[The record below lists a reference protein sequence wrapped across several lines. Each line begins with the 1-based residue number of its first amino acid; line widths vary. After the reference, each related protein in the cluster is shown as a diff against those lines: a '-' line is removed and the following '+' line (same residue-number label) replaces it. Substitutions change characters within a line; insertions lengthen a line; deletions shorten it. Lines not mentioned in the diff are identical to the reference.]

1 MAFIH
6 SKSSGLDLQG
16 KTLII
21 PVVSTA
27 NVAQLAV
34 DLMITALSLV
44 RVAVLDSRHCVPVV
58 GARED
63 GLNGITT
70 PIELYGRPDLDFLV
84 IQQRSP
90 ILKSRKQ
97 EFIDILLAFIET
109 SKIAAVLLISG
120 VDPSNRTDSQMM
132 TTTYQIR
139 PKNSPPIR
147 PTVLQSLESLP
158 IPAYT
163 SPVQQEPQNA
173 KEDNTI
179 PFIPGGGLTRRILN
193 SLPNGWSVPTACL
206 LQFVFEG
213 DNRAD
218 ANILA
223 SVVAK
228 VIGVEA
234 SCLPWKQPNSWRVG
248 LFGTPHDQ
256 SLYG

>member
-1 MAFIH
+1 MTFIH
-6 SKSSGLDLQG
+6 SNSGLYLEG
-16 KTLII
+16 KTLIV

-27 NVAQLAV
+27 NVVQLAV
-34 DLMITALSLV
+34 DLLIATLSLV
-44 RVAVLDSRHCVPVV
+44 RVAVLDPRYCVPVV

-70 PIELYGRPDLDFLV
+70 PIELYGRSDLDFVV

-97 EFIDILLAFIET
+97 EFINVFLGFVET
-109 SKIAAVLLISG
+109 SKIGAVLLISG
-120 VDPSNRTDSQMM
+120 VDPLNRTDAQMM
-132 TTTYQIR
+132 TTTYQFR
-139 PKNSPPIR
+139 PKNSLISSSA
-147 PTVLQSLESLP
+147 LQSLESLP

-163 SPVQQEPQNA
+163 SPVQQEPQNPEENNA
-173 KEDNTI
+173 N

-193 SLPNGWSVPTACL
+193 SLPDGWNVPTACL

-213 DNRAD
+213 DNQAD

-228 VIGVEA
+228 VVGIDR
-234 SCLPWKQPNSWRVG
+234 SCLQWKQPSSWREG
-248 LFGTPHDQ
+248 LFGAPHDQ

>member
-1 MAFIH
+1 
-6 SKSSGLDLQG
+6 
-16 KTLII
+16 
-21 PVVSTA
+21 VVSTA

-34 DLMITALSLV
+34 DLMIATLSLV
-44 RVAVLDSRHCVPVV
+44 RVAVLDPRYCVPVV

-70 PIELYGRPDLDFLV
+70 PIELYGRSDLDFVV

-97 EFIDILLAFIET
+97 EFIDIFLGFIET
-109 SKIAAVLLISG
+109 AKIGAVLLISG
-120 VDPSNRTDSQMM
+120 VDPLNRTDAQMI
-132 TTTYQIR
+132 TTTYQFR
-139 PKNSPPIR
+139 PKNSVISS
-147 PTVLQSLESLP
+147 TALQSLESLP

-163 SPVQQEPQNA
+163 SPVQQEPQNPQ
-173 KEDNTI
+173 ENNTI

-193 SLPNGWSVPTACL
+193 SLPDGWSVPTACL

-213 DNRAD
+213 DNQAD

-228 VIGVEA
+228 VIGVDGN
-234 SCLPWKQPNSWRVG
+234 CIPWKQPSSWREG
-248 LFGTPHDQ
+248 LFGAPHDQ

>member
-1 MAFIH
+1 
-6 SKSSGLDLQG
+6 
-16 KTLII
+16 
-21 PVVSTA
+21 VVSTA

-34 DLMITALSLV
+34 DLMIATLSLV
-44 RVAVLDSRHCVPVV
+44 RVAVLDSRYCVPVV

-70 PIELYGRPDLDFLV
+70 PIELYGRSDLDFLV

-90 ILKSRKQ
+90 VLKSRKQ
-97 EFIDILLAFIET
+97 EFIDVLLDFIET
-109 SKIAAVLLISG
+109 SKIGAVLLISG
-120 VDPSNRTDSQMM
+120 VDPLNRTDAQMM

-139 PKNSPPIR
+139 PKNSPAISS
-147 PTVLQSLESLP
+147 TVLQNLESLP

-173 KEDNTI
+173 EENNTI
-179 PFIPGGGLTRRILN
+179 PFIPGGGLTRRILKC
-193 SLPNGWSVPTACL
+193 LPGGWNVPTACL

-213 DNRAD
+213 DNRTD

-228 VIGVEA
+228 VIGVVDE
-234 SCLPWKQPNSWRVG
+234 SCLSWKQPSSWREG
-248 LFGTPHDQ
+248 LFGAPHDQ
-256 SLYG
+256 TLYG

>member
-1 MAFIH
+1 
-6 SKSSGLDLQG
+6 
-16 KTLII
+16 
-21 PVVSTA
+21 VVSTA

-34 DLMITALSLV
+34 DLIITTLSLV
-44 RVAVLDSRHCVPVV
+44 RVAVLDSRYCIPVV

-70 PIELYGRPDLDFLV
+70 PIELYGRSDLDFLV

-97 EFIDILLAFIET
+97 EFINILLGFIET
-109 SKIAAVLLISG
+109 SKIGAVLLISG
-120 VDPSNRTDSQMM
+120 VDPLNRTDAQMI

-139 PKNSPPIR
+139 PKNSPSISS
-147 PTVLQSLESLP
+147 TVLQSLESLL
-158 IPAYT
+158 IPVYK
-163 SPVQQEPQNA
+163 SPVQQEPQNS
-173 KEDNTI
+173 EENNSI
-179 PFIPGGGLTRRILN
+179 PFIPSGGLTRRILN
-193 SLPNGWSVPTACL
+193 SLPDGWNVPTACL

-234 SCLPWKQPNSWRVG
+234 NCLPWKQPNSWREG
-248 LFGTPHDQ
+248 LFGAPHDQ

>member
-1 MAFIH
+1 MTFIH
-6 SKSSGLDLQG
+6 SNSGLHLEG
-16 KTLII
+16 KTLIV

-34 DLMITALSLV
+34 DLLIATLSLV
-44 RVAVLDSRHCVPVV
+44 RVAVLDSRYCVPVV

-63 GLNGITT
+63 DLNGITT
-70 PIELYGRPDLDFLV
+70 PIELYGRSDLDFLV

-97 EFIDILLAFIET
+97 EFIDIFLGFIKT
-109 SKIAAVLLISG
+109 SKIGAVLLISG
-120 VDPSNRTDSQMM
+120 VDPLNRTDAQMM
-132 TTTYQIR
+132 TTTYQFR
-139 PKNSPPIR
+139 PKNSRISS
-147 PTVLQSLESLP
+147 TALQSLESLP

-163 SPVQQEPQNA
+163 SPVRQEPQNL
-173 KEDNTI
+173 EESNNI

-193 SLPNGWSVPTACL
+193 SLPDGWSVPTACL

-213 DNRAD
+213 DNQTD

-223 SVVAK
+223 SIVAK
-228 VIGVEA
+228 VIGVDD
-234 SCLPWKQPNSWRVG
+234 SCLSWKQPSSWREG
-248 LFGTPHDQ
+248 LFGAPHDQ